1 MIAFSL
7 FVASTTALPALSS
20 AAATDAS
27 QQYVRAAKNGE
38 FLSDYYPEGA
48 LKRGEEGTVGFRIGI
63 EREGWIGFCEITQS
77 SGYRALDRETC
88 EIMVQY
94 ARVKPVRT
102 SDGRIVRAVQ
112 EGHISWR
119 LPAKAVRAAAAP
131 AFNASGKPD
140 PILCR
145 RDSTIGSMVG
155 KTIQCLTRSE
165 WELQQSFTQDSWQE
179 LQGKGHTGNGG

>member
-48 LKRGEEGTVGFRIGI
+48 LKRGEQGMVSFRISV
-63 EREGWIGFCEITQS
+63 EPEGWIGLCEVTGS
-77 SGYRALDRETC
+77 SGYKALDRETC

-94 ARVKPVRT
+94 AKVKPVVNADGKRVRAI
-102 SDGRIVRAVQ
+102 SDGYIT
-112 EGHISWR
+112 WR
-119 LPAKAVRAAAAP
+119 LPAKATKLAAAP
-131 AFNASGKPD
+131 SRAARKPD
-140 PILCR
+140 PIICR
-145 RDSTIGSMVG
+145 RDAQAGSLVA
-155 KTIQCLTRSE
+155 KTIQCLTRTE
-165 WELQQSFTQDSWQE
+165 WELQQNFTKDAFQE
-179 LQGKGHTGNGG
+179 LQGKGHSGGGGG